1 MELLRKWLGHPED
14 IYNLLRF
21 KMGGYRTVMPRM
33 DTDSLGCGLRTCY
46 RYLNQTSRSFAA
58 VIQALDGEL
67 RHAVCIFYLVL
78 RALDTV
84 EDDMS
89 IPLDVKVPMLH
100 EFHSY
105 LYQPDW
111 KYTESKE
118 KDRQVL
124 EDFPTISMEFRNL
137 SKVYQDVISDICHK
151 MGVGMAEF
159 LEKKVD
165 SEREWDKYCHYVAG
179 LVGIGLSRLFSA
191 SELEDSIVGQD
202 TDLANSMGLFL
213 QKTNIIRD
221 YLEDQLEGRE
231 FWPREVWS
239 RYAKKLS
246 DFAKPENIDMA
257 VQCLNELITN
267 ALHHVP
273 DVLTY
278 LSRLKNQSVFNFCAI
293 PSGDGHCHA
302 DCLLQQPASV
312 QGGGEDPQGPGRHP
326 HDGCHEH
333 PSCQSHRVPVCGR
346 DLPED
351 PEHGPL
357 VQQDAAGRRLH
368 PRRQPAR
375 QPHGLPPPLLP
386 HLPVLCH
393 APGSPELAV
402 PQHPLQG
409 HRGVRAGRRQL
420 KGSARAGG
428 QVVADGQ
435 RGQEAPRPLLWGWPG
450 TEMVT
455 RMGHWGAAGPG
466 VTAWHC
472 WTPSSL
478 PLLSA
483 WMAAKAD
490 WSLSV
495 WG

>member
-21 KMGGYRTVMPRM
+21 KMGGYRAVMPRM

-67 RHAVCIFYLVL
+67 RCFSSPPRHAVCIFYLVL

-89 IPLDVKVPMLH
+89 IPLDVKVPMLQ

-111 KYTESKE
+111 KFTESKE

-137 SKVYQDVISDICHK
+137 SKVYQDVISDVCHK
-151 MGVGMAEF
+151 MGVGMAEQLF
-159 LEKKVD
+159 VTSFILFFF
-165 SEREWDKYCHYVAG
+165 SPFPTLAPPWQYCHYVAG

-246 DFAKPENIDMA
+246 DLAKPENIDVA

-293 PSGDGHCHA
+293 PQVMAIATLAACYNN
-302 DCLLQQPASV
+302 QQVFRGVVKIRKGQAVTLMMDATNIQAVKAIMYQYVEEIYQKIPSTDPSSNKTQQVVASI
-312 QGGGEDPQGPGRHP
+312 RAM
-326 HDGCHEH
+326 
-333 PSCQSHRVPVCGR
+333 S
-346 DLPED
+346 L
-351 PEHGPL
+351 
-357 VQQDAAGRRLH
+357 
-368 PRRQPAR
+368 
-375 QPHGLPPPLLP
+375 
-386 HLPVLCH
+386 
-393 APGSPELAV
+393 PGSPMASRHHYSPIYLSCAMLLAALSWQYLSTLSKATEEYV
-402 PQHPLQG
+402 Q
-409 HRGVRAGRRQL
+409 AG
-420 KGSARAGG
+420 
-428 QVVADGQ
+428 DN
-435 RGQEAPRPLLWGWPG
+435 
-450 TEMVT
+450 
-455 RMGHWGAAGPG
+455 
-466 VTAWHC
+466 
-472 WTPSSL
+472 
-478 PLLSA
+478 
-483 WMAAKAD
+483 
-490 WSLSV
+490 
-495 WG
+495 

>member
-14 IYNLLRF
+14 IYHLLRF
-21 KMGGYRTVMPRM
+21 KMGGYRAVMPRV
-33 DTDSLGCGLRTCY
+33 DPDSLGPGLRACY

-78 RALDTV
+78 RALDTI
-84 EDDMS
+84 EDDMTIS
-89 IPLDVKVPMLH
+89 LDVKVPMLH

-105 LYQPDW
+105 LYQPEW
-111 KYTESKE
+111 KYMESKE

-124 EDFPTISMEFRNL
+124 EDFPTISSEFRSL
-137 SKVYQDVISDICHK
+137 SKVYQEVISDICHK

-165 SEREWDKYCHYVAG
+165 SQNEWDKYCHYVAG

-191 SELEDSIVGQD
+191 SELEDPIVGQD

-246 DFAKPENIDMA
+246 DLAKPENIDMA

-293 PSGDGHCHA
+293 PQVMAIATLAACYNNKQVFRGVVKIRKGQAVTLMMDATNIQAVKTIMYQYVEEIYQKIPSA
-302 DCLLQQPASV
+302 D
-312 QGGGEDPQGPGRHP
+312 
-326 HDGCHEH
+326 
-333 PSCQSHRVPVCGR
+333 PSCNKTQQIVASIRAQS
-346 DLPED
+346 LP
-351 PEHGPL
+351 HGPL
-357 VQQDAAGRRLH
+357 ASRHHYSPIYVSCAMLLAALSWQYLTTVSKAAEDLVQTG
-368 PRRQPAR
+368 
-375 QPHGLPPPLLP
+375 
-386 HLPVLCH
+386 
-393 APGSPELAV
+393 EN
-402 PQHPLQG
+402 
-409 HRGVRAGRRQL
+409 
-420 KGSARAGG
+420 
-428 QVVADGQ
+428 
-435 RGQEAPRPLLWGWPG
+435 
-450 TEMVT
+450 
-455 RMGHWGAAGPG
+455 
-466 VTAWHC
+466 
-472 WTPSSL
+472 
-478 PLLSA
+478 
-483 WMAAKAD
+483 
-490 WSLSV
+490 
-495 WG
+495 

>member
-1 MELLRKWLGHPED
+1 MELLRKWLGHPEE

-21 KMGGYRTVMPRM
+21 KMGGCRAPPPCTPLCPQ
-33 DTDSLGCGLRTCY
+33 DSLGRGLRTCY

-78 RALDTV
+78 RALDTI

-89 IPLDVKVPMLH
+89 ISLDVKVPMLH

-105 LYQPDW
+105 LYQPEW
-111 KYTESKE
+111 KYMESKE

-137 SKVYQDVISDICHK
+137 SKVYQEVISDICHK

-165 SEREWDKYCHYVAG
+165 SQHEWDKYCHYVAG

-191 SELEDSIVGQD
+191 SELEDPIVGQD
-202 TDLANSMGLFL
+202 TELANSMGLFL

-246 DFAKPENIDMA
+246 DLAKPENIDMA

-293 PSGDGHCHA
+293 PQVMA
-302 DCLLQQPASV
+302 IATL
-312 QGGGEDPQGPGRHP
+312 
-326 HDGCHEH
+326 
-333 PSCQSHRVPVCGR
+333 
-346 DLPED
+346 
-351 PEHGPL
+351 
-357 VQQDAAGRRLH
+357 AACYNNK
-368 PRRQPAR
+368 Q
-375 QPHGLPPPLLP
+375 
-386 HLPVLCH
+386 VF
-393 APGSPELAV
+393 
-402 PQHPLQG
+402 
-409 HRGVRAGRRQL
+409 RGVVKIR
-420 KGSARAGG
+420 KGQA
-428 QVVADGQ
+428 
-435 RGQEAPRPLLWGWPG
+435 
-450 TEMVT
+450 VT
-455 RMGHWGAAGPG
+455 LMMDATNIQAVKAIMYQYVEEIYQKIPS
-466 VTAWHC
+466 TD
-472 WTPSSL
+472 PSSNKTQQVIASIRAMSL
-478 PLLSA
+478 PGGPMVSRHHYSPIYLSCAMLL
-483 WMAAKAD
+483 AALSWQYLSTISKATEEY
-490 WSLSV
+490 V
-495 WG
+495 QAGEN